1 MPKERAP
8 IPPEVAAAILVASAH
23 TCCKCEERGAPI
35 QIHHIDDNP
44 GNNDPANLAVLCL
57 RCHDET
63 QIRGDFARHLSA
75 ESVRLYRDK
84 WIARVEQ
91 RRREADAL
99 FVARAAGQAAT
110 RTDKRTGMKATESG
124 TKPPQP
130 SKDELQ
136 RYINDLP
143 DFLAA
148 TYDRARAGWAGNNA
162 QMRQATYEVNEVL
175 QEMWLFLAA
184 AYPDKHFGGM
194 PAKDFIEDYV
204 QQRYAWHY
212 ALATGPRPGP
222 HGTIVGLL
230 TAGGV
235 LSDLQDSIVD
245 TVKSI
250 KGLGESRQ
258 SLAEWL
264 GRWEASQKKG

>member
-1 MPKERAP
+1 
-8 IPPEVAAAILVASAH
+8 
-23 TCCKCEERGAPI
+23 
-35 QIHHIDDNP
+35 
-44 GNNDPANLAVLCL
+44 
-57 RCHDET
+57 
-63 QIRGDFARHLSA
+63 
-75 ESVRLYRDK
+75 
-84 WIARVEQ
+84 
-91 RRREADAL
+91 
-99 FVARAAGQAAT
+99 
-110 RTDKRTGMKATESG
+110 MKATESG

-175 QEMWLFLAA
+175 QEMWLYLAA

-264 GRWEASQKKG
+264 GRWEASQKKR